1 MTYLGLKFDIEVFKV
16 GNKSTIFYLN
26 HKVAK
31 RNSSYT
37 TIENSKK
44 KKGNFIDLKIM
55 PHKIAYHPNSML

>member
-37 TIENSKK
+37 TIESSKK
-44 KKGNFIDLKIM
+44 KKEFYL
-55 PHKIAYHPNSML
+55 P